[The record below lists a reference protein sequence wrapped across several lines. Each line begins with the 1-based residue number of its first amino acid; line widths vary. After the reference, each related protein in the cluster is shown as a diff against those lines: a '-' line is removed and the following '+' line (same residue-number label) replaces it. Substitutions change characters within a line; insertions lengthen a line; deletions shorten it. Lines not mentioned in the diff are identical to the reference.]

1 MSPRPL
7 RVKAYVDG
15 GSRGNPG
22 PGGAGV
28 LLQAVDDGTELH
40 EAGHFLGR
48 TTNNVAEYKALIA
61 ALQAARRLGAEEV
74 EAFSDSELLVRQMN
88 GQYRVRNA
96 GLAPLF
102 AEAQELAGGFS
113 RFRIVH
119 IPRAENARADRLANQ
134 AMNCKSDVE
143 DAGGW

>member
-1 MSPRPL
+1 MSAKAL

-22 PGGAGV
+22 PAGAGV
-28 LLQAVDDGTELH
+28 LLQADDDGTALH
-40 EAGHFLGR
+40 EAVHFLGR

-61 ALQAARRLGAEEV
+61 ALRAARDLGAAEV
-74 EAFSDSELLVRQMN
+74 EAYSDSELLVRQMN

-102 AEAQELAGGFS
+102 AEAQKLAGTFG
-113 RFRIVH
+113 RFEIAH
-119 IPRAENARADRLANQ
+119 IPREQNAHADRLANQ
-134 AMNCKSDVE
+134 AMNCRSDVE
-143 DAGGW
+143 DAAG